1 MKTAWRNI
9 IIAFL
14 VALVGSGNLELTLI
28 YTNANIKNICTYL
41 SFLQHQYTVY
51 SISSKLHNWH
61 SQTKHTENLIKFGSS
76 KIYTFFYLYWYSRI
90 LNFVA
95 CSCCI
100 YLWKSKCEI
109 IYIRVLLLR
118 NHPSSNIYS
127 IFISDFLLLFF
138 MFDPFSYHNLSLK

>member
-28 YTNANIKNICTYL
+28 YTNTNIKNICTYL

-51 SISSKLHNWH
+51 SIGSKLHNWH

-76 KIYTFFYLYWYSRI
+76 KIYTFFICADIVEYKI
-90 LNFVA
+90 L
-95 CSCCI
+95 
-100 YLWKSKCEI
+100 
-109 IYIRVLLLR
+109 
-118 NHPSSNIYS
+118 
-127 IFISDFLLLFF
+127 
-138 MFDPFSYHNLSLK
+138 